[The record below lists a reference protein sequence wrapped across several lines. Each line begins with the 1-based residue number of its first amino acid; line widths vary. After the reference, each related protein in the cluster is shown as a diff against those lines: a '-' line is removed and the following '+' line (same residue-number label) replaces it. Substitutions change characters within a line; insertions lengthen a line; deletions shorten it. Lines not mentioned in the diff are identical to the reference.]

1 LLGYLDDAE
10 LSARLRSTRFG
21 QYTAKTITTSTA
33 LRAELK
39 KVHDQGYAI
48 IDQELEMGLR
58 TIAVPIINSAG
69 HAIAAT
75 SVGLNTARATI
86 SDMKRLILPVLKEA
100 AEELALL
107 VG

>member
-1 LLGYLDDAE
+1 
-10 LSARLRSTRFG
+10 
-21 QYTAKTITTSTA
+21 
-33 LRAELK
+33 
-39 KVHDQGYAI
+39 
-48 IDQELEMGLR
+48 MGLR